1 MRDQKRIDRIILL
14 LDEAWKLVPDWRLG
28 QLLSNLLG
36 AGMQDVF
43 HPEDEVWEKLL
54 EKFIRENRRS

>member
-1 MRDQKRIDRIILL
+1 MRDQKRIERIILL

-28 QLLSNLLG
+28 QLISNLLG
-36 AGMQDVF
+36 AGKQDVF

-54 EKFIRENRRS
+54 EKFVREHRRS